1 MKTYRDFEIQ
11 ISSAGAERYM
21 LFVSGP
27 GGDARATIMLPTDT
41 PIYQA
46 LADRLARFDT
56 DEASLFDLGQILF
69 QTIFQGPIKDVYT
82 RSQSALGADEGMRLR
97 LNIDIE
103 QEPAAAALPW
113 EFLCDPDQGPL
124 AMLDAPIVRYLPQ
137 QAMIPRMASPLPL
150 KILLT
155 GAETPPPAAIEREL
169 RDVEAALTALGE
181 HVQITVEPHL
191 TTAKLRALLRLGFH
205 VWHFIGHG
213 DVSRDGS
220 SSVLRFEDATG
231 DTADVSARELGILLQ
246 RSGLRLVVLNACNS
260 GRLMVDPFRS
270 LAPALIRA
278 QIAAVV
284 AMQFT
289 VPQEAASAFAGEF
302 YRTLSAGLPID
313 MCVTEGRK
321 AVMDVAGLRRP
332 DWGIPVVYT
341 RAPDGKLFELP
352 AALPVIPQVVPPA
365 PAVPTT
371 VPIESNYGQSVG
383 AGLSALRTLIQ
394 VVPGVQAAA
403 VRFRADFQVAC
414 EQIELLGDYKDIH
427 DQLHSLQFHCYNCI
441 VQETKRSTDD
451 DMAWDTLVDYELTF
465 KDIVSRLQDISVQ
478 SSPAAVVIE
487 QIEQIG
493 RARAAP
499 AQVER
504 ATLPAQETAWIQDLS
519 QAYQDLHSAIEN
531 ADVRSLK
538 RAIRLI
544 NRVLMI
550 QPSQVNTRLNATAR
564 TLRLPALVEALGNI
578 RDMLSLPSL
587 DSEKVQ
593 QFENGVAALADLNIS
608 LIALVSSHD
617 QWQAIDLELR
627 RVEATLDQDPGELE
641 LSWPDLKEMVDP
653 LCVDGAATWAA
664 GLLSDGAKLE
674 SAIGAG
680 ESNKT
685 KQFFRRYRRQVSDR
699 FYRVD
704 VDLKRTCDDLRKIV
718 EPLASVLRMMS

>member
-1 MKTYRDFEIQ
+1 MKIYRDFEIQ
-11 ISSAGAERYM
+11 ISSVGAERYA

-27 GGDARATIMLPTDT
+27 GGDARATSTLPTSD
-41 PIYQA
+41 PAYQA
-46 LADRLARFDT
+46 LAARLARFNT
-56 DEASLFDLGQILF
+56 DEASLVDLGQILF
-69 QTIFQGPIKDVYT
+69 QTIFHGPIKDVYT
-82 RSQSALGADEGMRLR
+82 RSQSALGTDEGMRLR

-103 QEPAAAALPW
+103 HEPAAAALPW
-113 EFLCDPDQGPL
+113 EFMCDPDQGPL

-137 QAMIPRMASPLPL
+137 QATIPRMASPLPL

-169 RDVEAALTALGE
+169 HDVAAALKALGD
-181 HVQITVEPHL
+181 HVLITVEPHL
-191 TTAKLRALLRLGFH
+191 TTAKLRALLREAFH
-205 VWHFIGHG
+205 IWHFIGHG
-213 DVSRDGS
+213 DTSRDGL

-231 DTADVSARELGILLQ
+231 DAADVSARELGILLQ

-302 YRTLSAGLPID
+302 YRTLAAGLPID

-341 RAPDGKLFELP
+341 RAPDGKLFDLP
-352 AALPVIPQVVPPA
+352 LARPVIPQVIVP
-365 PAVPTT
+365 VPSD
-371 VPIESNYGQSVG
+371 PPSLPLESNYGQSVG

-394 VVPGVQAAA
+394 VAPGVQAAA
-403 VRFRADFQVAC
+403 VRYRADFQVAC
-414 EQIELLGDYKDIH
+414 EQIDLLGDYKDIH

-451 DMAWDTLVDYELTF
+451 DLAWDTLVDYELTF
-465 KDIVSRLQDISVQ
+465 QDIVSRLQDISVQ
-478 SSPAAVVIE
+478 SSPVAVDPLE
-487 QIEQIG
+487 
-493 RARAAP
+493 RARMAP
-499 AQVER
+499 AQVAR
-504 ATLPAQETAWIQDLS
+504 AALPAQEIAWIEDLS
-519 QAYQDLHSAIEN
+519 QAYRDLHSAIEN
-531 ADVRSLK
+531 ADARALK

-564 TLRLPALVEALGNI
+564 TLRLPALVQALGNI

-593 QFENGVAALADLNIS
+593 QFASGVVALADLNIS

-627 RVEATLDQDPGELE
+627 RVETTLEQDPGELE
-641 LSWPDLKEMVDP
+641 LSWPDLKEMVEP
-653 LCVDGAATWAA
+653 LCTDGAATWAA

-674 SAIGAG
+674 SALAAG
-680 ESNKT
+680 EPNKT

-718 EPLASVLRMMS
+718 EPLASVLRLIA

>member
-1 MKTYRDFEIQ
+1 MCHMKIYRDFEIQ
-11 ISSAGAERYM
+11 ISSVGAERYA

-27 GGDARATIMLPTDT
+27 GGDARAMIVLPTGDPT
-41 PIYQA
+41 YQA
-46 LADRLARFDT
+46 LAARLAQLDT
-56 DEASLFDLGQILF
+56 DEESLFELGQILF
-69 QTIFQGPIKDVYT
+69 QTLFQGPIKDVYT
-82 RSQSALGADEGMRLR
+82 RSQSALGVDEGLRLR

-103 QEPAAAALPW
+103 HEAAAAALPW

-124 AMLDAPIVRYLPQ
+124 AMLDTPIVRYLPQ
-137 QAMIPRMASPLPL
+137 QALIPRMASPLPL
-150 KILLT
+150 RILLT
-155 GAETPPPAAIEREL
+155 GAETPPPAAIDREL
-169 RDVEAALTALGE
+169 RDVAAALTTLGD
-181 HVQITVEPHL
+181 HVQIVVEPHL
-191 TTAKLRALLRLGFH
+191 TTAKLRARLREGFH

-213 DVSRDGS
+213 DVSRDGL
-220 SSVLRFEDATG
+220 SSVLRFEDAGG

-352 AALPVIPQVVPPA
+352 ITLAVVPQLLS
-365 PAVPTT
+365 VPIA
-371 VPIESNYGQSVG
+371 PIESNYGQSVG
-383 AGLSALRTLIQ
+383 EGLSALRTLIQ
-394 VVPGVQAAA
+394 VAPRVQAAA
-403 VRFRADFQVAC
+403 IMFRADFQVAC

-441 VQETKRSTDD
+441 LQETKRATGDD
-451 DMAWDTLVDYELTF
+451 LAWDTLVDYELTF
-465 KDIVSRLQDISVQ
+465 QDIVSRLQDISAQ
-478 SSPAAVVIE
+478 ASPKALAID
-487 QIEQIG
+487 QIAG
-493 RARAAP
+493 ARSLP
-499 AQVER
+499 ARVAR
-504 ATLPAQETAWIQDLS
+504 ATLPTHETAWIQDLS
-519 QAYQDLHSAIEN
+519 QAYQDLHGAIEN
-531 ADVRSLK
+531 ADAQALK

-564 TLRLPALVEALGNI
+564 TLRLSALVQALGNI
-578 RDMLSLPSL
+578 RDMLSLPRL

-593 QFENGVAALADLNIS
+593 QFESGVAALADLNIS

-627 RVEATLDQDPGELE
+627 RVETTLDQDPGELE
-641 LSWPDLKEMVDP
+641 LSWPALKAMVAP
-653 LCVDGAATWAA
+653 LCADGAATWAA
-664 GLLSDGAKLE
+664 GLLSDGGKLE
-674 SAIGAG
+674 GAINAA
-680 ESNKT
+680 EPNKT

-718 EPLASVLRMMS
+718 EPLASVLRMIA